1 MKFIHS
7 DIEKHAMID
16 IESVGSIGHYVRNDN
31 YNSWIKFY
39 SREGESMGEWKYEKE
54 QNPLLLKTLEDIK
67 KFVES
72 VNVNQTINL

>member
-7 DIEKHAMID
+7 DIEYHAMID
-16 IESVGSIGHYVRNDN
+16 MDSVGSVLHSVRNDN

-39 SREGESMGEWKYEKE
+39 SREGESMGEWEYENE
-54 QNPLLLKTLEDIK
+54 QKDLLLKTLEDIK